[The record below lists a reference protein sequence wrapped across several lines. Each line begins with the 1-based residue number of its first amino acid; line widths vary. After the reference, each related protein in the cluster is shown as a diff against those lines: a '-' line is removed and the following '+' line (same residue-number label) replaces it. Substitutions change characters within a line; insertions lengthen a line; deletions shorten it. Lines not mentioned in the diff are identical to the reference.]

1 MTAPQAAADAPEPW
15 ARLRVDHGSGVPMWV
30 QLKTQLEYV
39 IATGAVPT
47 GTRLPSVRALSG
59 QLGVA
64 VDTIRQA
71 YDELGK
77 TGLVAT
83 QRGAGTF
90 TTLPESAGSDAAR
103 PDMTWARAD
112 TAVADLIRTGEPPHE
127 AARAMAQRLAL
138 LQRGIDVVFVGVAA
152 SSARYA
158 SLISAQAATDFG
170 PVRPVVL
177 EELRSRPHSPA
188 LDAATYAISLAF
200 HAREVERLLADRA
213 VRVLTLMS
221 RLEEG
226 LLTVLPHHDGRPP
239 VMVARPETRPIY
251 ADLLTAQRPDLADL
265 PFASDSD
272 PEAVAAALQH
282 TSVVLHTSAAAGL
295 VRSLAQPGHTLVE
308 LTHVPHEKSLHQL
321 IQILRTDR
329 ELMLDL
335 QRLHIASS

>member
-1 MTAPQAAADAPEPW
+1 M
-15 ARLRVDHGSGVPMWV
+15 DHGSGVPMWV

-39 IATGAVPT
+39 IATGAVAT

-59 QLGVA
+59 HLGVA
-64 VDTIRQA
+64 IDTIRQA

-77 TGLVAT
+77 TGLVVT

-90 TTLPESAGSDAAR
+90 TTLPESAGSDAAS

-112 TAVADLIRTGEPPHE
+112 TAVADLVRTGAPPHE

-138 LQRGIDVVFVGVAA
+138 LRRGIDVVFVGVAA

-158 SLISAQAATDFG
+158 SLISAQAASDFG
-170 PVRPVVL
+170 PVRPVAL
-177 EELRSRPHSPA
+177 EDLRNRPGEPS
-188 LDAATYAISLAF
+188 LGEATYAISLAF
-200 HAREVERLLADRA
+200 HAREVERLLADRP

-226 LLTVLPHHDGRPP
+226 LLTGLPQHDGRPP

-251 ADLLTAQRPDLADL
+251 ADLLTAQRPDLTDL
-265 PFASDSD
+265 PFANDSD
-272 PEAVAAALQH
+272 PDAVAAALQE
-282 TSVVLHTSAAAGL
+282 TDVVLHTSAAAGL
-295 VRSLAQPGHTLVE
+295 VRSLARPGHTLVE

-335 QRLHIASS
+335 QRLHIGTS